1 MKKLIG
7 RLMEES
13 RRNIPSGRVA
23 DYIPELAKKNR
34 DSFSVSIVT
43 MDGAIAHCGDT
54 GEMFTMQSVS
64 KLFSLALA
72 LESIGP
78 KSVFSRVGM
87 NPTSEP
93 FNSILKLE
101 ISDSHKPMNPMIN
114 AGAIAVVSILPFD
127 TSGEKFRMV
136 LDLVRRMAANPA
148 IDFDENVYLSEKLTG
163 DRNRA
168 LAYFMKSTGDIC
180 GDVES
185 HLDAYFRQCSIAVT
199 TDDLAVMGATIA
211 GNGTCPVNGERVVSA
226 SVCKTLRAMM
236 ITCGMYDGSGE
247 FALRVGI
254 PAKSGVSGGILAS
267 APERMGIGVWGPSLD
282 EKGNSVAG
290 ADFLERLAEE
300 LELRSI

>member
-1 MKKLIG
+1 MSSRGEDRFGILPIGFYDGFARFIKKPEVLVCGKRLPVVGTICMDQVVINLHKCPEAKVGDEAIIIGRQGTRPFRSGISPTSWIRSQPRRWLFSDPGSESVRRGAAVKKLIG

-23 DYIPELAKKNR
+23 DYIPELAKR
-34 DSFSVSIVT
+34 TATRFSVSIAT

-78 KSVFSRVGM
+78 KAVFSRVGM

-127 TSGEKFRMV
+127 TSGENF
-136 LDLVRRMAANPA
+136 AW
-148 IDFDENVYLSEKLTG
+148 SW
-163 DRNRA
+163 
-168 LAYFMKSTGDIC
+168 
-180 GDVES
+180 
-185 HLDAYFRQCSIAVT
+185 
-199 TDDLAVMGATIA
+199 
-211 GNGTCPVNGERVVSA
+211 
-226 SVCKTLRAMM
+226 TL
-236 ITCGMYDGSGE
+236 SGE
-247 FALRVGI
+247 WPRI
-254 PAKSGVSGGILAS
+254 
-267 APERMGIGVWGPSLD
+267 R
-282 EKGNSVAG
+282 
-290 ADFLERLAEE
+290 
-300 LELRSI
+300 RSISTRMSISAKN